1 MKEKYEIGLDELA
14 DGHFEEALRD
24 ESKLTRAQVLRRSAG
39 LGAAAFFIGGT
50 YSPVALAGRRRVWDA
65 KAGGNVLN
73 KVFGPGGKAAGQG
86 FTLNDGML
94 LAITGQGS
102 FYGHVMSHGAQ
113 LGGKQI
119 AAAGGPTF
127 NISIGDHQSGLVPP
141 AISATRRL
149 VLQNHIETLQTSYGA
164 PSEAIVPLIE
174 QYKLLTFNG
183 GGSSPGQ
190 LSKNYLWM
198 TRMLYGIDPTAGI
211 LTYIARTYKAKKL
224 AVVGTLEN
232 AVEAEK
238 KVVPQIWPK
247 ISGGGKIVHTEIHE
261 VGITDFSTVVA
272 RVKASNPDAII
283 TYSFGNDTGYQVK
296 QFRQS
301 GVNVPIFGVE
311 FTDQAAKIAGKTYDT
326 YQFGGDY
333 YDVNNNGNPWNKYFA
348 AAVKQAYHE
357 TAEFYG
363 ANYYEMTFIMWDLI
377 RRTIKAGGNPGSS
390 TDLQKQL
397 VKKPTFKSLY
407 GGGKGK
413 VGLMTFDLKDHSISK
428 PMGVFKVKN
437 GVPVLEAQ
445 IVKWDGK
452 VNPTKTLLK

>member
-1 MKEKYEIGLDELA
+1 VSDRWEIGLDELA
-14 DGHFEEALRD
+14 EEHFEEALRE
-24 ESKLTRAQVLRRSAG
+24 ESKLTRTQVLRRGAG
-39 LGAAAFFIGGT
+39 LGAAFLIGGA
-50 YSPVALAGRRRVWDA
+50 YSPTALASRRRVWDA
-65 KAGGNVLN
+65 EAGGNVLN
-73 KVFGPGGKAAGQG
+73 KIFGPGGKAAGKG

-94 LAITGQGS
+94 LAVTGQGS

-119 AAAGGPTF
+119 GAAGGPTF
-127 NISIGDHQSGLVPP
+127 KISIGDHQSGLVPP

-183 GGSSPGQ
+183 GGASPGQ
-190 LSKNYLWM
+190 LNKNYLWM
-198 TRMLYGIDPTAGI
+198 TRMLYGIDPTPGI
-211 LTYIARTYKAKKL
+211 LTYIAKKHKAKKL
-224 AVVGTLEN
+224 AIVGTLEN

-238 KVVPQIWPK
+238 TLVPKIWPQI
-247 ISGGGKIVHTEIHE
+247 SHGGSIVHTEIHD

-272 RVKASNPDAII
+272 RVKASNPEAII

-301 GVNVPIFGVE
+301 GVTVPIFGVE

-333 YDVNNNGNPWNKYFA
+333 FDIKNLGNPWTKLFVA
-348 AAVKQAYHE
+348 SVKKTYHE

-363 ANYYEMTFIMWDLI
+363 ANYYEMTFVMWDLI
-377 RRTIKAGGNPGSS
+377 RRTIKAGGNPASS

-397 VKKPTFKSLY
+397 LKNPTFKSLY

-413 VGLMTFDLKDHSISK
+413 VGLMKFGLKDHTISK

-437 GVPVLEAQ
+437 GVPALEAN

-452 VNPTKTLLK
+452 GSPTKTLLP